1 MEKDSLR
8 LDFIECW
15 EVTQQP
21 GYWFTLLTQLVSQEQ
36 SATLRDF
43 CDYGIDFEKMLD
55 QNGIDVIAW
64 HSLPTQ
70 LKAKVETYWREED
83 RSLTQEEKEELEA
96 QANQYWSEKHST
108 GIN

>member
-8 LDFIECW
+8 LDFIERW

-36 SATLRDF
+36 YTTLRDF

-64 HSLPTQ
+64 HSLPTH

-83 RSLTQEEKEELEA
+83 RSLTQEEKEELDRL
-96 QANQYWSEKHST
+96 ANQYWSEKHST